1 MNFNNIKAKD
11 QPTTSC
17 ITCEIVFTFSSFFFL
32 FSIQNSGPH
41 TRNSYKYGEERIHRF
56 CLVNVG
62 PLPRQD
68 HCQLDVSAF
77 LSHAF
82 PFIKI
87 KNRSFSNLMDKH
99 MSGGGVVDEK
109 FLALF

>member
-1 MNFNNIKAKD
+1 MNFNNIKQRTNRPLAASRVKLYLR
-11 QPTTSC
+11 
-17 ITCEIVFTFSSFFFL
+17 FHHFFL